1 MKKSIKLGL
10 AMRQMTM
17 EEREKNCTC
26 NYEDENFKDCN
37 VCEEYCDQHVEE
49 HEERKR
55 KRIFEEQEY

>member
-1 MKKSIKLGL
+1 MH
-10 AMRQMTM
+10 MTV

-26 NYEDENFKDCN
+26 DYEDENFSDCST
-37 VCEEYCDQHVEE
+37 CEEYFDQRIEE